1 MTSTFNYNFNNMDR
15 IGMDNTDQSQ
25 KNIYNTRFA
34 NYTLSN
40 YFSNITPD
48 SEFVQFATQQPTMMF
63 SGTVSGSGINGDII
77 DNESE
82 IFYNSHNE
90 HPDEKLMLNARPF
103 VTIPYLGRGSCDA
116 VLESQLLQGEMV
128 NDKKSVSTIMEKS
141 FNNYSLYPIDD
152 IMKDRVEDPTK
163 NIEEAA
169 LNGWV
174 RGGMLTRDMS
184 NDPNF
189 KNNNRP
195 SGSY

>member
-15 IGMDNTDQSQ
+15 IGMDKTDQSQ
-25 KNIYNTRFA
+25 KNIYNTRFN

-40 YFSNITPD
+40 YFSDITPT
-48 SEFVQFATQQPTMMF
+48 SEFVQFATEQPTMMF
-63 SGTVSGSGINGDII
+63 SGTVSGNGINGQIVDS
-77 DNESE
+77 ESE
-82 IFYNSHNE
+82 IFYNSQNE
-90 HPDEKLMLNARPF
+90 HPDEKLSLNSRPF
-103 VTIPYLGRGSCDA
+103 VTIPYLGRGSCDP

-152 IMKDRVEDPTK
+152 VMKNRVEDPTK

-184 NDPNF
+184 SDPNF

>member
-1 MTSTFNYNFNNMDR
+1 
-15 IGMDNTDQSQ
+15 
-25 KNIYNTRFA
+25 
-34 NYTLSN
+34 
-40 YFSNITPD
+40 
-48 SEFVQFATQQPTMMF
+48 
-63 SGTVSGSGINGDII
+63 
-77 DNESE
+77 
-82 IFYNSHNE
+82 
-90 HPDEKLMLNARPF
+90 
-103 VTIPYLGRGSCDA
+103 
-116 VLESQLLQGEMV
+116 
-128 NDKKSVSTIMEKS
+128 MEKS

>member
-25 KNIYNTRFA
+25 KNIYNTRFT

-48 SEFVQFATQQPTMMF
+48 SEFVHFATQQPTMMF
-63 SGTVSGSGINGDII
+63 SGTVSGNGINGQIV
-77 DNESE
+77 DNESN
-82 IFYNSHNE
+82 IFFQSQNE
-90 HPDEKLMLNARPF
+90 HPDEKLSLVSRPF
-103 VTIPYLGRGSCDA
+103 ITIPYLGRGSCDA
-116 VLESQLLQGEMV
+116 VLESQLLQGEMIH
-128 NDKKSVSTIMEKS
+128 DKKSVSTIMEKS

-152 IMKDRVEDPTK
+152 IMKDRIEDPAK

-174 RGGMLTRDMS
+174 RGGILTRDMS
-184 NDPNF
+184 SDPNF
-189 KNNNRP
+189 QNNNRP